1 MHQINVT
8 NEKELELYL
17 AVGNHK
23 IIFGDANDIEEKFKK
38 LKIFYTEGLNKTDGW
53 NKYSVINV
61 KYKNQVVCTKK

>member
-1 MHQINVT
+1 VHQINVT